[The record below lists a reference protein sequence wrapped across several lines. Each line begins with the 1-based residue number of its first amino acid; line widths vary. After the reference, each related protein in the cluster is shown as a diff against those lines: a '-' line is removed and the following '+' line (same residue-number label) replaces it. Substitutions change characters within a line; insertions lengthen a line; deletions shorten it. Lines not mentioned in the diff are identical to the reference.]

1 MRGDQHRGA
10 RAVDALEQVHD
21 AAGGLGV
28 EVARGLVA
36 HQKRRAVD
44 DGARDGDALL
54 LAAGELV
61 GHLVELLLQADQ
73 AQDLGDLRLDDVAAL
88 SDDLQRER
96 DVLEDGLVRQQL
108 EVLEHAADVA
118 AQVRHAPVAH
128 RREVLARDVDMA
140 LRRLHLADEH
150 ADEGG
155 LARARMTHQEDELA
169 GVDLQ
174 RDIRQGG
181 SVGLGGIHFGHMVE
195 RDDRGARLLGDV
207 IDLQHGQGLR
217 QLGAHLSLA
226 RMRTARSAGTLARR
240 RLGGC
245 RLVDFVRH
253 RMLRSYSD
261 VLRQP

>member
-1 MRGDQHRGA
+1 MERLPREARERLAEEVEQTRHRNRTPPCPGRAVSWPRSSAMTRRRMLSTISRSCVATSTVVPVRLMRSSRSMMPREVWGSRLPVGSSHTRSGGRFTMA
-10 RAVDALEQVHD
+10 RAMETRCCSPPESWS
-21 AAGGLGV
+21 G
-28 EVARGLVA
+28 R
-36 HQKRRAVD
+36 
-44 DGARDGDALL
+44 
-54 LAAGELV
+54 
-61 GHLVELLLQADQ
+61 LVELLLQADQ

-88 SDDLQRER
+88 ADDLKRER

-128 RREVLARDVDMA
+128 GRKVLARDVDMA

-181 SVGLGGIHFGHMVE
+181 LGWAG
-195 RDDRGARLLGDV
+195 RDTLWS
-207 IDLQHGQGLR
+207 HG
-217 QLGAHLSLA
+217 
-226 RMRTARSAGTLARR
+226 RT
-240 RLGGC
+240 
-245 RLVDFVRH
+245 
-253 RMLRSYSD
+253 
-261 VLRQP
+261 